1 MMIVMSKQSKIKL
14 KFAFYGEGLL
24 NLIMVILCIF
34 IPQFFIG
41 QLTDQSISPVGTE
54 MVIWYGILLFV
65 ITFIMTGILV
75 IENQKA
81 FIIVMIGY
89 LFGDWFQIG
98 AAIHFA
104 VKLDSWTFGI
114 IFTIAIT
121 AVLII
126 LRFIVIFKPQFLG
139 FKQKEEEREKI
150 EG

>member
-1 MMIVMSKQSKIKL
+1 MSNETKVRIKL
-14 KFAFYGEGLL
+14 KYAFYGEALL
-24 NLIMVILCIF
+24 NTIMVILCIF
-34 IPQFFIG
+34 IPQFFIR
-41 QLTDQSISPVGTE
+41 QLTSETSSTLSLE

-65 ITFIMTGILV
+65 ITFIMTGILI

-81 FIIVMIGY
+81 FKIVMIGY

-104 VKLDSWTFGI
+104 IKLNSWTFGI
-114 IFTIAIT
+114 IFTIVIT

-139 FKQKEEEREKI
+139 FKYNNDIKENEN
-150 EG
+150 